1 MKKLILILLALFL
14 VKSHAFAT
22 VDWESKGMQIAGEII
37 ANPAGF
43 FYDFQQDLEATTPLP
58 PGKRFGFQMGL
69 FPTLIPVTYTNI
81 SGKYRLHG
89 EGRIAP
95 GVPQLDLIG
104 GYWDMLAA
112 KMATKD
118 SKSID
123 SAKFG
128 GYYVGAIMST
138 SVSPRVRTFWGY
150 KRSQLDASLKFKP
163 GEEPTLLGTTVHSFD
178 TGFKDDFFIAG
189 IETPRSVGKLWSIQ
203 LNYGLKTQTFSSK
216 VSWYGKYFELG
227 LNIYPEGVLVVHPV
241 WNFHLNF

>member
-1 MKKLILILLALFL
+1 MGENEKADTYPLALFL
-14 VKSHAFAT
+14 VKSQAFAT
-22 VDWESKGMQIAGEII
+22 VDWESAQIAGEII

-43 FYDFQQDLEATTPLP
+43 SRLPAGPEATTPLL
-58 PGKRFGFQMGL
+58 PGSAFFQMGL
-69 FPTLIPVTYTNI
+69 FPTLIPVTYTKI
-81 SGKYRLHG
+81 SGKYRLNG

-118 SKSID
+118 SQSID

-163 GEEPTLLGTTVHSFD
+163 GEEPTLLGATVNSFD